1 MKPVPAE
8 DWGFFIEVLQA
19 APCRL
24 GFEQGDRFTCQYA
37 CPTGFCPKTM
47 GNLHRLCDV
56 ARAGGDYRLLG
67 GSAADTIDFCCA
79 DGCVH
84 FRLTAARQG

>member
-1 MKPVPAE
+1 MKPTVAE
-8 DWGFFIEVLQA
+8 DWEFSIEVLKA

-24 GFEQGDRFTCQYA
+24 GFERGDRFTCQYA
-37 CPTGFCPKTM
+37 CPAGFCPKTM

-67 GSAADTIDFCCA
+67 GSAENVIDFCCA

-84 FRLTAARQG
+84 FRLRAVRRG